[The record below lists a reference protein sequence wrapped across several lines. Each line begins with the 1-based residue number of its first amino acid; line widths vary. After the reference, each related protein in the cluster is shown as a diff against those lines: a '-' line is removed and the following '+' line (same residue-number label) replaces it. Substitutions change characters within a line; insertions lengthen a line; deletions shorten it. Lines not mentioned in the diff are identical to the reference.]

1 MEYNFINSSS
11 IRMPRKFMETWL
23 NFVIRDLQ
31 KNGLI
36 KNTQLDL
43 TVVFMGKS
51 QAKKLNLEFR
61 QRNYP
66 TDVLSFEGDG
76 KGVLGELVICPEVV
90 KKQALEHD
98 LTFREELGY
107 MLLHGVLHLLGY
119 DHEKNEAEAKVMF
132 GIQDK
137 VFDRLCRKFW
147 S

>member
-1 MEYNFINSSS
+1 
-11 IRMPRKFMETWL
+11 METWL

>member
-1 MEYNFINSSS
+1 
-11 IRMPRKFMETWL
+11 MPRKFMETWL